1 MRTFSKIL
9 ACLCVLASVAS
20 AQVASPTVIY
30 APDVAHRIRTVG
42 PLVLTGG
49 GLVGCDRTTNPGFV
63 TCTFGGGSGTMT
75 SISNSDGTLALTPN
89 PITTTGTLALALGHA
104 NAWSGQQTFN
114 AAVTAFAAN
123 ANLQAASAATN
134 TTGLTITSNV
144 ADGASSTGIILQ
156 NTASLSTAGSRLLRI
171 QNSPGTDETTI
182 DAVGNIYLP
191 HATLGITVPN
201 GSAVGIYNASG
212 FKGLAVDFSTFAA
225 AVYGGDFT
233 PYVNEGYS
241 SGNVSHRWLT
251 VWGDWT
257 DTKQG
262 AQLTAAGTITPT
274 SGLHHVTGATPITT
288 IATTNLPTSGNVRLT
303 IVADSATITW
313 STGGNIGASGTVTQG
328 KAQDFVYDSS
338 ATTWYPVQ

>member
-156 NTASLSTAGSRLLRI
+156 NTASLSTAGSRLLRL
-171 QNSPGTDETTI
+171 QNTPGTDETTI

-191 HATLGITVPN
+191 HATLGVTVPN
-201 GSAVGIYNASG
+201 GAAAGLWNAAGSKGVALDFSNFAVGIY
-212 FKGLAVDFSTFAA
+212 
-225 AVYGGDFT
+225 GGDVA
-233 PYVNEGYS
+233 PYTDGMGG
-241 SGNVSHRWLT
+241 SGNVSHRWNNNGS
-251 VWGDWT
+251 WWY
-257 DTKQG
+257 DTKLG

-274 SGLHHVTGATPITT
+274 VGLHHVTGATPITT
-288 IATTNLPTSGNVRLT
+288 IATTNLPTSGNIRLT

-313 STGGNIGASGTVTQG
+313 STGGNIGAAGTLSQG
-328 KAQDFVYDSS
+328 KAQDFVFDAS